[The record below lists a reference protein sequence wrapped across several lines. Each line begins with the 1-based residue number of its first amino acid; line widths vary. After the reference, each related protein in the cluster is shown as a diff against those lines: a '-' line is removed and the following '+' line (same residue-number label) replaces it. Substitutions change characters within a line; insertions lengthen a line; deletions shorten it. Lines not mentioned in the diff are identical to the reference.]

1 VSYRFSKRSY
11 RNLQNV
17 RPELVAVATL
27 ALDYLG
33 RTGGPDFVVTD
44 GARNLDEQRRL
55 VEEGKSQTM
64 NSRHLTGHAIDV
76 AAFDENY
83 NVTWD
88 AEPYK
93 VIAAA
98 FQRAGEQLGI
108 DIEWG
113 GNWTSFVDM
122 PHFALTREQFPTP
135 KEFSDA

>member
-1 VSYRFSKRSY
+1 MTYRFSKRSY

-27 ALDYLG
+27 ALDILG
-33 RTGGPDFVVTD
+33 REGGPDFVITD
-44 GARNLDEQRRL
+44 GARNLDEQRKL

-76 AAFDENY
+76 AAFTPDY
-83 NVTWD
+83 KVTWEP
-88 AEPYK
+88 EPYRQ
-93 VIAAA
+93 IADT
-98 FQRAGEQLGI
+98 FKRAGEQLGI

-113 GNWTSFVDM
+113 GSWTSFTDM

-135 KEFSDA
+135 KEMEA